1 MQEELGEE
9 YMGWY
14 APGQVMNYPL
24 YRQLAYHISVSND
37 FKLKHRHTPK
47 QFRVEMKGTRGK
59 NTAAHLNRPA
69 EVIPASL
76 VWLSYWTLLFSILK
90 LRRCLMK
97 LSDWWIQWLVRKR
110 LTMYQCEFWLSE
122 SEVVYS
128 T

>member
-24 YRQLAYHISVSND
+24 YCQLAYHISVSND

-59 NTAAHLNRPA
+59 NTAAHLNSPA

-76 VWLSYWTLLFSILK
+76 VSLSYWTLLFSILK
-90 LRRCLMK
+90 LRRCLRNWEIDGYSGWWERDWQCINVN
-97 LSDWWIQWLVRKR
+97 SDWVNR
-110 LTMYQCEFWLSE
+110 S
-122 SEVVYS
+122 
-128 T
+128 